1 MVVGVAAMD
10 VLQGISLVLG
20 ITATMGSLIFVLV
33 RYMLLPYL
41 HEQLVTPLAEAKV
54 LAEETNRQVSINGNR
69 TPESPTL
76 KDEMSNL
83 RQAVLSVDER
93 LEKYLA
99 WASIEHHRI
108 WDAIRFPNLPPR
120 AELDQPPTI
129 DGDGDDDGL

>member
-1 MVVGVAAMD
+1 MD
-10 VLQGISLVLG
+10 ILQGISLVLG

-41 HEQLVTPLAEAKV
+41 HEQLVKPLAEAKT

-83 RQAVLSVDER
+83 RVAVLGIDER

-99 WASIEHHRI
+99 WASVEHHRI

-120 AELDQPPTI
+120 AELDRPPPERGTS
-129 DGDGDDDGL
+129 GGDDDGDCL